1 MTSEPDNQLMFLDI
15 SRSRGL
21 AVSNF
26 SVEGTDSIAI
36 CPTQSHLISCAGRNI
51 FKLFKVEDYSF
62 KAYEE
67 VKKLPKQRNFTA
79 HAWFDKTKI
88 ILGTDRGELFMI
100 GPVGNNFEVKRH
112 LGNVF
117 AC

>member
-26 SVEGTDSIAI
+26 SLEDANSLSI
-36 CPTQSHLISCAGRNI
+36 CPTQSHLISCSGLNV

-62 KAYEE
+62 KAY
-67 VKKLPKQRNFTA
+67 
-79 HAWFDKTKI
+79 D
-88 ILGTDRGELFMI
+88 
-100 GPVGNNFEVKRH
+100 
-112 LGNVF
+112 
-117 AC
+117 